1 MGYYDEAVLAHHGI
15 LGMKWGVRRF
25 QNADGTLKP
34 AGKKRY
40 SDPEEKKMD
49 KAQRRLDK
57 VTAKLKTTGT
67 AWDNDTFNNKKME
80 TYRKVEKK
88 YYKELNKVE
97 KKYNVENT
105 GGLNDY
111 AHYKITSKKESDK
124 KGLTDKQKK
133 ALVIG
138 AAAVGTAIAAYG
150 GYKLSQTIKAKA
162 AKSIVDK
169 GNSQVS
175 DLMKKAGEFRNL
187 AGSAGN
193 LPGQMH
199 RHTLYTSKAVN
210 TENKAAVL
218 LKDTVDKANDIGSS
232 TIKSAK
238 YLHEN
243 RPKSSTAT
251 VTKIAGQTKFNQ
263 AAKAN
268 DDLVQSLLKKNAAS
282 LAGYSMDD
290 LKKLDL
296 Y

>member
-25 QNADGTLKP
+25 QNKDGTLTAK
-34 AGKKRY
+34 GKKRY
-40 SDPEEKKMD
+40 ETDEDGNYKKVGTSSGSKEASNDDGEK
-49 KAQRRLDK
+49 
-57 VTAKLKTTGT
+57 
-67 AWDNDTFNNKKME
+67 
-80 TYRKVEKK
+80 
-88 YYKELNKVE
+88 
-97 KKYNVENT
+97 
-105 GGLNDY
+105 
-111 AHYKITSKKESDK
+111 K

-150 GYKLSQTIKAKA
+150 GYKLSQTIKTKA

-169 GNSQVS
+169 GNSKAS

-238 YLHEN
+238 YLYEN